1 MKDKFYDDLKNDWQE
16 LRIKYAVELRN
27 SRVESR
33 SDDLTYIGLENIES
47 GTGKIIGLNGNHVN
61 DEKDVESN
69 GVVNYFV
76 SGDVLFSKLRPYLAK
91 AFIAEK
97 DGIST
102 TELLVFKPK
111 KTNRKFLLYLLLSP
125 NFIKLIDSSTFGSR
139 MPRAD
144 WTFIRD
150 VFIPVPP
157 LEEQRAI
164 AEMLDRETKR
174 LDELITQ
181 KERMVELLGE
191 KRRALITKAVTGG
204 LNPKIALVDSG
215 VEWLGEIPQKWLR
228 TKLKYVCSLLRD
240 GTHLPPQ
247 RTKTGI
253 PLLSV
258 RNIVNESFVN
268 LPDDSLI
275 SEEDYLELC
284 RSFTVKPKDIVLAIV
299 GATLGKVAVVCE
311 MPDFHI
317 QRSIAVFRAKK
328 QILNYKFL
336 AFVLRSKY
344 FQSLLWH
351 SVSFSAQPGIYLN
364 SLQNFE
370 IILPPLEEQQEIVE
384 YIEAETGKIDRLQAA
399 TRDTIEL
406 LKERR
411 SSLIAAAVTGKI
423 GVANKS
429 E

>member
-174 LDELITQ
+174 LDELITE

-191 KRRALITKAVTGG
+191 KRRALITKAVTSG

-215 VEWLGEIPQKWLR
+215 VEWLGEIPQHWQAK
-228 TKLKYVCSLLRD
+228 KLKYASTIFRGKFTHRPRNDEKLYDGQYPFIQTGEVAQAAKYVTEFTQTLNEEGYKVTAEFPAGTLLMTIAANIGD
-240 GTHLPPQ
+240 VAILGFNACFPDSIVGFYPHSFLNNEFLFYQ
-247 RTKTGI
+247 LKI
-253 PLLSV
+253 MKDYFLSLSV
-258 RNIVNESFVN
+258 LNTQLN
-268 LPDDSLI
+268 LNVDRI
-275 SEEDYLELC
+275 N
-284 RSFTVKPKDIVLAIV
+284 TV
-299 GATLGKVAVVCE
+299 
-311 MPDFHI
+311 
-317 QRSIAVFRAKK
+317 SIA
-328 QILNYKFL
+328 
-336 AFVLRSKY
+336 
-344 FQSLLWH
+344 
-351 SVSFSAQPGIYLN
+351 
-364 SLQNFE
+364 
-370 IILPPLEEQQEIVE
+370 LPPLEEQQEIVE